1 MVISPYRLRWIMEGS
16 QIMGTSRHLKSGT
29 KAETLE
35 DQRIRICWLVPPWP
49 ITLGITPPT
58 VDSGLSYQCSVLSH
72 RFAVIIIIVIKMMMI
87 PKIVIMMMMIPKELF
102 TE

>member
-1 MVISPYRLRWIMEGS
+1 MDHGGKPDHGHKQTPEVRNKSREPGGS
-16 QIMGTSRHLKSGT
+16 
-29 KAETLE
+29 E
-35 DQRIRICWLVPPWP
+35 DQHLLAFSTVFLIQPRP
-49 ITLGITPPT
+49 ITLGMTPPT